1 VCAAFALRLDGDT
14 VASIDIAFGGM
25 AAIPK
30 RATEA
35 EAVLSGNSWDEATV
49 QKAMKALTQDFS
61 PLTDMRASAAYRQQA
76 AANLLYRFYLETR
89 SQDALASEA
98 VNVFAVQA

>member
-1 VCAAFALRLDGDT
+1 
-14 VASIDIAFGGM
+14 
-25 AAIPK
+25 
-30 RATEA
+30 
-35 EAVLSGNSWDEATV
+35 
-49 QKAMKALTQDFS
+49 MKALTQDFS

>member
-1 VCAAFALRLDGDT
+1 
-14 VASIDIAFGGM
+14 
-25 AAIPK
+25 
-30 RATEA
+30 
-35 EAVLSGNSWDEATV
+35 V

-61 PLTDMRASAAYRQQA
+61 PLTDMRASAAYRQQV

-89 SQDALASEA
+89 PQDALPSEA